1 MSDDA
6 TWDGGSPWLFLVG
19 LVLFLGS
26 GLLFA
31 ADAIRGMD
39 AFRGIAANAVGAAL
53 LMAWAAHDTLHDPDS
68 EVATRGGAAGTALLL
83 YGLYLL
89 VAGVVIGATGLLF
102 HAYARLALWYLGLA
116 VAAVLVGFLVFP
128 TEAVVDAN
136 TDGDDGADD
145 DAADGSIGD
154 DAATAESEGGGGAVD
169 ATANGGGS
177 AGDDR

>member
-31 ADAIRGMD
+31 ADVIRGVD
-39 AFRGIAANAVGAAL
+39 VFRGIAANAVSAAL

-89 VAGVVIGATGLLF
+89 VAGVVIGTTGLLF

-116 VAAVLVGFLVFP
+116 VAAVVVGFLVFP
-128 TEAVVDAN
+128 TEAV
-136 TDGDDGADD
+136 GDERAD

-154 DAATAESEGGGGAVD
+154 DAATAESEGDGGAAD
-169 ATANGGGS
+169 ATADGGGS

>member
-31 ADAIRGMD
+31 ADVIRGVD
-39 AFRGIAANAVGAAL
+39 VFRGVAANALGAAL

-116 VAAVLVGFLVFP
+116 VAAVVVGFLVFP
-128 TEAVVDAN
+128 TEAV
-136 TDGDDGADD
+136 
-145 DAADGSIGD
+145 SD
-154 DAATAESEGGGGAVD
+154 DAATTESEGDGGATD
-169 ATANGGGS
+169 ATADGGGS

>member
-39 AFRGIAANAVGAAL
+39 AFRGIAANAVGAVL

-136 TDGDDGADD
+136 TDD

>member
-31 ADAIRGMD
+31 ADMIRGVD
-39 AFRGIAANAVGAAL
+39 VFRGVAANALGAAL
-53 LMAWAAHDTLHDPDS
+53 LMAWAAHDTLHDPGS

-116 VAAVLVGFLVFP
+116 VAAVVVGFLVFP
-128 TEAVVDAN
+128 TETVVDERV
-136 TDGDDGADD
+136 D
-145 DAADGSIGD
+145 DAADRSVGD
-154 DAATAESEGGGGAVD
+154 DPAAAESEGGGGTVD
-169 ATANGGGS
+169 ATADDGGS

>member
-31 ADAIRGMD
+31 ADAIRGVD
-39 AFRGIAANAVGAAL
+39 VFRGVAANALGAAL
-53 LMAWAAHDTLHDPDS
+53 LMTWAAHDTLHDPDS

-128 TEAVVDAN
+128 TEAVVD
-136 TDGDDGADD
+136 
-145 DAADGSIGD
+145 
-154 DAATAESEGGGGAVD
+154 DAATAESEGGSGTVD

>member
-39 AFRGIAANAVGAAL
+39 AFRGIAANAVGAVL

-128 TEAVVDAN
+128 TEAVVDERA
-136 TDGDDGADD
+136 D
-145 DAADGSIGD
+145 DAADGSVVD
-154 DAATAESEGGGGAVD
+154 DAATAESEGGGGAAD
-169 ATANGGGS
+169 ATADGGGS
-177 AGDDR
+177 AGDDS

>member
-31 ADAIRGMD
+31 ADVIRGVD
-39 AFRGIAANAVGAAL
+39 VFRGVAANALGAAL

-116 VAAVLVGFLVFP
+116 VAAVVVGFLVFP
-128 TEAVVDAN
+128 TEAV
-136 TDGDDGADD
+136 
-145 DAADGSIGD
+145 GD

-169 ATANGGGS
+169 ATADGGGS